1 MNTKRQTIWLVS
13 MLSLM
18 VILSAYYLFTEDLD
32 PSTSK
37 VANNGTTA
45 EQTTGVQGATEA
57 STNNK
62 DDAIVVNEVNGS
74 SKTSTDN
81 KATVDTEGIS
91 AADQKTLDQL
101 ASLDKATTSTTNNNI
116 FDQLQYKRNE
126 QFQKEEDQLMAV
138 IANASGASYEEAGQA
153 VTKLSELSDK
163 MDRINAL
170 EEQLSKLYPVAVV
183 DDQASHYNV
192 VVQSQKLERGQAADI
207 IDLVTKTL
215 EVSPSQ
221 VVVQYVP

>member
-1 MNTKRQTIWLVS
+1 

-32 PSTSK
+32 PNSSK
-37 VANNGTTA
+37 VANNESSI
-45 EQTTGVQGATEA
+45 EQTSGMQGATEA
-57 STNNK
+57 SSASK
-62 DDAIVVNEVNGS
+62 DDAIVVDEVNGS
-74 SKTSTDN
+74 TKTSTEYH
-81 KATVDTEGIS
+81 ATADADGIS

-101 ASLDKATTSTTNNNI
+101 ASQDKASASVTASNV
-116 FDQLQYKRNE
+116 FDELQYKRNE
-126 QFQKEEDQLMAV
+126 AFMKESDQLMAV
-138 IANASGASYEEAGQA
+138 IANTKGASSEEAGQA
-153 VTKLSELSDK
+153 VTKLDALSDK

-170 EEQLSKLYPVAVV
+170 EEELNKLYPIAVV
-183 DDQASHYNV
+183 DDQSSRYKI
-192 VVQSQKLERGQAADI
+192 VVQSEKLERSQAADI

>member
-32 PSTSK
+32 PNASK
-37 VANNGTTA
+37 VANNGTTS
-45 EQTTGVQGATEA
+45 EQGLKGATEA
-57 STNNK
+57 SNDNK

-74 SKTSTDN
+74 TEASEN
-81 KATVDTEGIS
+81 NEATADADGIS

-101 ASLDKATTSTTNNNI
+101 ASLDKAATTSTSNSI

-126 QFQKEEDQLMAV
+126 QFLKETDQLMAV
-138 IANASGASYEEAGQA
+138 IGNTTSTSYEEAGQA
-153 VTKLSELSDK
+153 ATKLNELSDK

-170 EEQLSKLYPVAVV
+170 EEQLSKLYPMAVV

>member
-37 VANNGTTA
+37 VANNGTST

-57 STNNK
+57 STDSK
-62 DDAIVVNEVNGS
+62 DGAIVVNEVNG
-74 SKTSTDN
+74 TTQTTTDDQ
-81 KATVDTEGIS
+81 ATADADGIS

-101 ASLDKATTSTTNNNI
+101 DSQDKASASTTTSNVFNE
-116 FDQLQYKRNE
+116 LQYERNE
-126 QFQKEEDQLMAV
+126 QFQKESDQLMSV
-138 IANASGASYEEAGQA
+138 IANTTGASTEEAGQA
-153 VTKLSELSDK
+153 VNKLDALSDK

-170 EEQLSKLYPVAVV
+170 EEQLNKLYPIAVV
-183 DDQASHYNV
+183 DDQDSRYKI
-192 VVQSQKLERGQAADI
+192 VVQSEKLERGQAADI

>member
-1 MNTKRQTIWLVS
+1 

-32 PSTSK
+32 PNSSK
-37 VANNGTTA
+37 VANNESSI
-45 EQTTGVQGATEA
+45 EQTSGMQGATEA
-57 STNNK
+57 SSASK
-62 DDAIVVNEVNGS
+62 DDAIVVDEVNGS
-74 SKTSTDN
+74 TKTSTEDH
-81 KATVDTEGIS
+81 ATADADGIS

-101 ASLDKATTSTTNNNI
+101 ASQDKASASVTASNV
-116 FDQLQYKRNE
+116 FDELQYKRNE
-126 QFQKEEDQLMAV
+126 AFMKESDQLMAV
-138 IANASGASYEEAGQA
+138 IANTKGASSEEAGQA
-153 VTKLSELSDK
+153 VTKLDALSDK

-170 EEQLSKLYPVAVV
+170 EEELNKLYPIAVV
-183 DDQASHYNV
+183 DDQSSRYKI
-192 VVQSQKLERGQAADI
+192 VVQSEKLERSQAADI

>member
-32 PSTSK
+32 PNANK
-37 VANNGTTA
+37 VANNGTTT

-57 STNNK
+57 STGSK

-74 SKTSTDN
+74 SQTTTDDQ
-81 KATVDTEGIS
+81 ATADADGIS
-91 AADQKTLDQL
+91 EADQKTLDQL
-101 ASLDKATTSTTNNNI
+101 ETQGATASTNSV
-116 FDQLQYKRNE
+116 FDSLQYERNE
-126 QFQKEEDQLMAV
+126 QFQKESDKLMAV
-138 IANASGASYEEAGQA
+138 IANTTGASTKEAGEAMTQ
-153 VTKLSELSDK
+153 LGELQDK
-163 MDRINAL
+163 MDRITAL
-170 EEQLSKLYPVAVV
+170 EEELSKLYPIAAV
-183 DDQASHYNV
+183 DDQDSLYKV
-192 VVQSQKLERGQAADI
+192 VVQSEKLERGQAADI

>member
-1 MNTKRQTIWLVS
+1 

-32 PSTSK
+32 PNASK
-37 VANNGTTA
+37 VANNGTTS
-45 EQTTGVQGATEA
+45 EQGLKGATEA
-57 STNNK
+57 SNDNK

-74 SKTSTDN
+74 TEASEN
-81 KATVDTEGIS
+81 NEATADADGIS

-101 ASLDKATTSTTNNNI
+101 ASLDKAATTSTSNSI

-126 QFQKEEDQLMAV
+126 QFLKETDQLMAV
-138 IANASGASYEEAGQA
+138 IGNTTSTSYEEAGQA
-153 VTKLSELSDK
+153 ATKLNELSDK

-170 EEQLSKLYPVAVV
+170 EEQLSKLYPMAVV

>member
-32 PSTSK
+32 PNASK
-37 VANNGTTA
+37 VANNGTTS
-45 EQTTGVQGATEA
+45 EQGLKGATEA
-57 STNNK
+57 SNDNK
-62 DDAIVVNEVNGS
+62 DNAIVVNEVNGS
-74 SKTSTDN
+74 TEASEN
-81 KATVDTEGIS
+81 NEATADADGIS

-101 ASLDKATTSTTNNNI
+101 ASLDKAATTSTSNSI

-126 QFQKEEDQLMAV
+126 QFLKETDQLMAV
-138 IANASGASYEEAGQA
+138 IGNTTSTSYEEAGQA
-153 VTKLSELSDK
+153 ATKLNELSDK

-170 EEQLSKLYPVAVV
+170 EEQLSKLYPMAVV

>member
-32 PSTSK
+32 PNSNK
-37 VANNGTTA
+37 VANNGATT

-57 STNNK
+57 STGSK
-62 DDAIVVNEVNGS
+62 DDAIVVNEVNGAS
-74 SKTSTDN
+74 QTATDDQ
-81 KATVDTEGIS
+81 ATADAEGIS
-91 AADQKTLDQL
+91 EADQKTLDELDSQNTT
-101 ASLDKATTSTTNNNI
+101 ASTNSV
-116 FDQLQYKRNE
+116 FDALQYERNE
-126 QFQKEEDQLMAV
+126 QYQKDNDKLMAV
-138 IANASGASYEEAGQA
+138 IANTTGSSTEEAGKA
-153 VTKLSELSDK
+153 IDELSALSDK
-163 MDRINAL
+163 MDRITAL
-170 EEQLSKLYPVAVV
+170 EEELSKLYPMAVV
-183 DDQASHYNV
+183 DPQDSLYKV
-192 VVQSQKLERGQAADI
+192 VVQSEKLERAQAADI

>member
-32 PSTSK
+32 PNTSK

-57 STNNK
+57 STNGK

-74 SKTSTDN
+74 TQTTTDDQ
-81 KATVDTEGIS
+81 ATADADGIS
-91 AADQKTLDQL
+91 AEDQKTLDQL
-101 ASLDKATTSTTNNNI
+101 ASQDKATATTTNNI

-126 QFQKEEDQLMAV
+126 QFQKESDQLMAV

-170 EEQLSKLYPVAVV
+170 EEQLSKLYPIAVV

>member
-32 PSTSK
+32 PNTNK
-37 VANNGTTA
+37 VANNGTTT

-57 STNNK
+57 STGSK
-62 DDAIVVNEVNGS
+62 DDAIVVNDVSGAS
-74 SKTSTDN
+74 PTTTDDQ
-81 KATVDTEGIS
+81 ATAGADGIS
-91 AADQKTLDQL
+91 EADQKTLDQL
-101 ASLDKATTSTTNNNI
+101 DSQDATASTNSV
-116 FDQLQYKRNE
+116 FDALQYERNE
-126 QFQKEEDQLMAV
+126 QYQKDNDKLMSV
-138 IANASGASYEEAGQA
+138 IANTTGASSEEAGKA
-153 VTKLSELSDK
+153 IDELSALSDK
-163 MDRINAL
+163 MDRITAL
-170 EEQLSKLYPVAVV
+170 EEELGKLYPMAVV
-183 DDQASHYNV
+183 DDQDSLYKV
-192 VVQSQKLERGQAADI
+192 VVQSEKLERAQAADI

>member
-32 PSTSK
+32 PSSSK
-37 VANNGTTA
+37 VANNGTTT

-57 STNNK
+57 STGSK

-74 SKTSTDN
+74 TQTQTDDN
-81 KATVDTEGIS
+81 ATADTEDIS

-101 ASLDKATTSTTNNNI
+101 ESQDKATATTNNVFN
-116 FDQLQYKRNE
+116 DLQYKRNE
-126 QFQKEEDQLMAV
+126 QFQKESDQLWAV
-138 IANASGASYEEAGQA
+138 IANTTGASTEEAGQA
-153 VTKLSELSDK
+153 VTKLDALSDK

-170 EEQLSKLYPVAVV
+170 EEELNKLYPIAVV
-183 DDQASHYNV
+183 DDQDSRYKI
-192 VVQSQKLERGQAADI
+192 VVQSEKLERGQAADI